1 MDADDLCFKM
11 QKPMFL
17 NELWGALPLRPFG
30 GQLHYGDVDDGD
42 GEKVR
47 WW

>member
-17 NELWGALPLRPFG
+17 NELWGGPCPSDPSEDSYTMVMLMM
-30 GQLHYGDVDDGD
+30 VM
-42 GEKVR
+42 VR
-47 WW
+47 R